1 MAKINDRY
9 YSGREVQRKLGIT
22 EPALR
27 NLVNQRKLRKIVPP
41 GREYGVYLREEV
53 DTFAEKWLAFLT
65 AKEPPKT
72 TFEIAKSEDMK
83 AVYELSKRAIGPT
96 MSAEVRQAWLKK
108 NPESCYIVKHDDKVV
123 AFFHLLPVKHECLMS
138 FMRGEIRG
146 WDITAEQV
154 EPFEKGIPLECLVII
169 ASEPDV
175 NETTRMHY
183 VTVLLR
189 GLRKEMGKLGR
200 RGVIITKIYATSETP
215 TGIAMAIHVGME
227 AYGPRAGKRLT
238 FMLDIEKSNSFIF
251 SIYKESF
258 KEWQEEQKKQE
269 KQKKKKYT
277 ASEKEKDNVG
287 SRNENSIERLPA

>member
-1 MAKINDRY
+1 MAKLNDRY
-9 YSGREVQRKLGIT
+9 YSGRDVQRKLGIT

-27 NLVNQRKLRKIVPP
+27 NLVNQRKIRKIVPP

-65 AKEPPKT
+65 AKELPKT

-96 MSAEVRQAWLKK
+96 MSAEVRQAWLEK
-108 NPESCYIVKHDDKVV
+108 NSESCYIVKHDNKIV

-146 WDITAEQV
+146 WDITVEEV
-154 EPFEKGIPLECLVII
+154 EPFEEGKPVECLVII

-189 GLRKEMGKLGR
+189 GLRKELGQLGR
-200 RGVIITKIYATSETP
+200 RGVLITKIYATSETP
-215 TGIAMAIHVGME
+215 TGIAMAIHAGME

-238 FMLDIEKSNSFIF
+238 FVLDVEKSKSFIF
-251 SIYKESF
+251 SIYKENLE
-258 KEWQEEQKKQE
+258 EWQKEQKAHGRYKNR
-269 KQKKKKYT
+269 K
-277 ASEKEKDNVG
+277 ARDNEV
-287 SRNENSIERLPA
+287 NEGKNKLKPLHS